1 MELNPKEFVTGDV
14 CCIDFDI
21 IIDMKLIFA
30 NICHFLKKKKTLFIS
45 SPSFKR
51 GALSQKGFLLNNKL
65 LFWDNTR
72 SFTKSDRKE
81 VQFYIF

>member
-1 MELNPKEFVTGDV
+1 MALNHKEFVTGDV

-30 NICHFLKKKKTLFIS
+30 NICHFFKKKKTLFTL
-45 SPSFKR
+45 SPSFKHST
-51 GALSQKGFLLNNKL
+51 LSQKGFLLNINL

-72 SFTKSDRKE
+72 SFTKIDRKE
-81 VQFYIF
+81 VQSYIF

>member
-1 MELNPKEFVTGDV
+1 MALNPKEFVTGDV

-30 NICHFLKKKKTLFIS
+30 NICHFFKKKKTLFTS
-45 SPSFKR
+45 SPSFKHST
-51 GALSQKGFLLNNKL
+51 LSQKGFLLNINL

-72 SFTKSDRKE
+72 SFTKIDRKE
-81 VQFYIF
+81 VQSYIF

>member
-1 MELNPKEFVTGDV
+1 MALNHKEFVTGDV

-30 NICHFLKKKKTLFIS
+30 NICHFFKKKKILFTS

-65 LFWDNTR
+65 LFWDNTC
-72 SFTKSDRKE
+72 SFAGK
-81 VQFYIF
+81 